1 MVGKI
6 KKVGLSLSV
15 IVLFALYAGQKQAH
29 PGAGAASIAA
39 FSPPVVTASA
49 PASVRATVVP
59 TSVGERNEN
68 AAISTRPTR
77 TAAQAAPTATATPAG
92 AYRDGSYTGMQA
104 DAQWGTVEVVA
115 VITNGQLSDVQF
127 ATYPNHRN
135 RSKEINAQAM
145 PILAQEAIQS
155 QQADVDIVSG
165 ATDTSEAFIQSLSSA
180 LAQAAS

>member
-15 IVLFALYAGQKQAH
+15 IVLFALYAGQKQAQ
-29 PGAGAASIAA
+29 PSAGSVAA
-39 FSPPVVTASA
+39 FSPPVVTTSEPA
-49 PASVRATVVP
+49 PVRATVVP
-59 TSVGERNEN
+59 TSVAERNQN
-68 AAISTRPTR
+68 SAASTRPTR
-77 TAAQAAPTATATPAG
+77 TAGQAAPTATATPAG
-92 AYRDGSYTGMQA
+92 AYRDGNYTGMQA

-180 LAQAAS
+180 LSQAAS